1 MDCRSFR
8 RHHLAYLDNTLPG
21 ELLVAAECHV
31 IECEDCARHDTAVRR
46 ALMLARNLAP
56 IEPSADFQARLEAR
70 LRAELAT
77 GACRWAR
84 GADRDDAMDGLER
97 TALIHRALG
106 AASEAAGSRTRAAVL
121 AAGLL
126 FVAYAAGATLDV
138 DVDPADAHRAPAVA
152 TLPAPEPMG
161 EIATP
166 DLVTSA
172 STGVSVWPAALLADQ
187 VPAQFMG
194 AQFQLVSY
202 GQ

>member
-31 IECEDCARHDTAVRR
+31 IECEACARHDTAVRR

-70 LRAELAT
+70 RRAELARD
-77 GACRWAR
+77 GGRP
-84 GADRDDAMDGLER
+84 GRDDAVYGSDR
-97 TALIHRALG
+97 VALIQRALD
-106 AASEAAGSRTRAAVL
+106 AAGSRTRAVAL

-126 FVAYAAGATLDV
+126 LLAYAAGTTLDV
-138 DVDPADAHRAPAVA
+138 DVDAGALRPAPAAVA
-152 TLPAPEPMG
+152 ALPAAEPER
-161 EIATP
+161 ELTTP

-187 VPAQFMG
+187 VPVELMG
-194 AQFQLVSY
+194 AAQFQLVSY

>member
-31 IECEDCARHDTAVRR
+31 IECEGCARHDTAVRR

-70 LRAELAT
+70 LRTELAS
-77 GACRWAR
+77 GAGAR
-84 GADRDDAMDGLER
+84 RRDDAMGGLDGIDGMDR
-97 TALIHRALG
+97 RALIHRALD
-106 AASEAAGSRTRAAVL
+106 AASATGTRTRAAAL

-126 FVAYAAGATLDV
+126 LLAYAAGATLDM
-138 DVDPADAHRAPAVA
+138 DPDALDEAPAVA
-152 TLPAPEPMG
+152 ALSAPETAV
-161 EIATP
+161 EFATP

>member
-31 IECEDCARHDTAVRR
+31 IECEGCARHDTAVRR

-77 GACRWAR
+77 GGSRSTK
-84 GADRDDAMDGLER
+84 GDEFVGDFVVGSDR
-97 TALIHRALG
+97 TALLQRALG
-106 AASEAAGSRTRAAVL
+106 AASDAAGPRTRAAAL

-126 FVAYAAGATLDV
+126 LLAYAAGATLDV
-138 DVDPADAHRAPAVA
+138 DPDETTRRAPAVA
-152 TLPAPEPMG
+152 TLPAPAPAV

-187 VPAQFMG
+187 VPAQFIG

>member
-31 IECEDCARHDTAVRR
+31 IDCEGCARHDTAVRR

-77 GACRWAR
+77 GGAR
-84 GADRDDAMDGLER
+84 SPRGDDFVGGADR
-97 TALIHRALG
+97 TALIQRALG
-106 AASEAAGSRTRAAVL
+106 AASDAAGPRTRAAAL

-126 FVAYAAGATLDV
+126 LLAYAAGATLDV
-138 DVDPADAHRAPAVA
+138 DPDETTRRAPAVA
-152 TLPAPEPMG
+152 TLPAPAPAV

-172 STGVSVWPAALLADQ
+172 STGVSVWPGALLADQ
-187 VPAQFMG
+187 VPVQFVG

>member
-31 IECEDCARHDTAVRR
+31 IECAGCARHDTAVRR

-70 LRAELAT
+70 LRAELASGGGT
-77 GACRWAR
+77 AMR
-84 GADRDDAMDGLER
+84 GRGDGMDGMDGMDR
-97 TALIHRALG
+97 KALIHRALD
-106 AASEAAGSRTRAAVL
+106 AASATGPRTRATAL

-126 FVAYAAGATLDV
+126 LLAYAAGATLDV
-138 DVDPADAHRAPAVA
+138 DPDDLGQPPAVA
-152 TLPAPEPMG
+152 ALPAPEPVM

>member
-31 IECEDCARHDTAVRR
+31 IECEGCARHDTAVRR

-70 LRAELAT
+70 LRAELAC
-77 GACRWAR
+77 GAKCP
-84 GADRDDAMDGLER
+84 DRDDALDGADRL
-97 TALIHRALG
+97 ALVQRALD
-106 AASEAAGSRTRAAVL
+106 AAGSRTRVAAL

-126 FVAYAAGATLDV
+126 LLTYAAGATLDV
-138 DVDPADAHRAPAVA
+138 DVDGASLRDQPAAVA
-152 TLPAPEPMG
+152 ALAEPEPSL
-161 EIATP
+161 ELTTP

-187 VPAQFMG
+187 VPAQLMG
-194 AQFQLVSY
+194 GVQFQLVSY

>member
-31 IECEDCARHDTAVRR
+31 IECEACARHDTAVRR

-70 LRAELAT
+70 LRAELARE
-77 GACRWAR
+77 GGNAR
-84 GADRDDAMDGLER
+84 PSRDDAVTGSDR
-97 TALIHRALG
+97 AALIQRALD
-106 AASEAAGSRTRAAVL
+106 AAGSRTRVAAL

-126 FVAYAAGATLDV
+126 LLAYAAGTTLDV
-138 DVDPADAHRAPAVA
+138 DVDAADLRPAPAAAAVA
-152 TLPAPEPMG
+152 ALPAPEP
-161 EIATP
+161 ERELTTP

-187 VPAQFMG
+187 VPVELMG
-194 AQFQLVSY
+194 AAQFQLVSY

>member
-31 IECEDCARHDTAVRR
+31 IECEGCARHDTAVRR
-46 ALMLARNLAP
+46 ALMLARNMAP

-70 LRAELAT
+70 LRAELA
-77 GACRWAR
+77 G
-84 GADRDDAMDGLER
+84 GADRRPTRDDAVYGADR
-97 TALIHRALG
+97 TALVQRAL
-106 AASEAAGSRTRAAVL
+106 AAAAEAAGSRTRAAAL

-126 FVAYAAGATLDV
+126 LLAYAAGATLDV
-138 DVDPADAHRAPAVA
+138 DVDA
-152 TLPAPEPMG
+152 G
-161 EIATP
+161 ETGRPDIATITP
-166 DLVTSA
+166 VPQPSELSTPELVTSA

-187 VPAQFMG
+187 VPTQLMG

>member
-31 IECEDCARHDTAVRR
+31 IDCEACARHDTAVRR

-70 LRAELAT
+70 LRAELAC
-77 GACRWAR
+77 GGRRPERDDAVD
-84 GADRDDAMDGLER
+84 GADRM
-97 TALIHRALG
+97 ALVHRALD
-106 AASEAAGSRTRAAVL
+106 AAGSRTRVAAL

-126 FVAYAAGATLDV
+126 LLAYAAGATLDV
-138 DVDPADAHRAPAVA
+138 DVDAAELREEPAAVA
-152 TLPAPEPMG
+152 ALPQPEPAR
-161 EIATP
+161 ELTTP

-187 VPAQFMG
+187 VPAQLMG
-194 AQFQLVSY
+194 GGVQFQLVSY

>member
-31 IECEDCARHDTAVRR
+31 IECEGCARHDTAVRR

-77 GACRWAR
+77 GGAR
-84 GADRDDAMDGLER
+84 RTRGDDFVGRADR
-97 TALIHRALG
+97 TALIQRALG
-106 AASEAAGSRTRAAVL
+106 AASDAAGPRTRAAAL

-126 FVAYAAGATLDV
+126 LLAYAAGATLDV
-138 DVDPADAHRAPAVA
+138 DPDETTRRAPAVA
-152 TLPAPEPMG
+152 TLPASAPAV

-187 VPAQFMG
+187 VPVQFVG